1 MQPSPDMLLQTL
13 VDSGILSEQDATQLS
28 QSSQGSFDAS
38 DSTHVE
44 QTGELLDRL
53 RQMGSLS
60 DFQMEKLE
68 QDGPDSLVLGDYIL
82 MDRLGSGG
90 MGEVFRAMHRVMR
103 REVAIK
109 RIKTAAVQS
118 PGLTERFLR
127 EVRTAAK
134 LSHPNIVTAYDA
146 GEDDTGCYLVMEYV
160 EGKDLAELIK
170 QEGPLSVEQA
180 ADYLLQAA
188 RALSHAHEAGI
199 IHRDVKPANFLVS
212 SSGSL
217 KLLDLGLARVEQQI
231 AEYEQSAHLTM
242 TQPEQMMGTLGYMAP
257 EQAEDAHNASAA
269 ADLYSL
275 GCTLCQ
281 MVTGR
286 PPFTVKTAMQALIA
300 HREKPPPD
308 LSSHLPPALNS
319 LYLSLVA
326 KAPED
331 RPASTAEVVRVL
343 EQILASEDISL
354 ASVPSSLHAFS
365 LSKAAN
371 RDRSFAKPL
380 LVAGSLALVVMAAVG
395 GILLLQDPGSETP
408 SSAEEDAP
416 PEGDV
421 PQASLTLSSR
431 EAAATIRKEQL
442 DQYGVAATVSNS
454 LEMSFGF
461 VPSGTCWIGSTDE
474 QVNWA
479 LAQVAGTSV
488 ADRYAQYITS
498 ESPRTIARVH
508 KPFYMG
514 ATEVT
519 VGQFRAFVNATN
531 YETVA
536 EREGTGYSY
545 GTREQGPAFGW
556 ENPGMPQTESH
567 PVVNLTQADCLA
579 FCEWLSELEGRVY
592 RLPTATE
599 WEYAC
604 RAGSQGLWSFGDE
617 PALFYDYGWG
627 SRNAQGAT
635 AAVRQ
640 LLPNTFGL
648 YDMHGNVRE
657 WVMLDHG
664 QAATET
670 GIGMVCGG
678 SFTKSPVLLRSA
690 SRVGFNTNAP
700 YPYHGFR
707 VLLEFDPEEASLG
720 AQ

>member
-13 VDSGILSEQDATQLS
+13 VDSGILSEQVATQLS
-28 QSSQGSFDAS
+28 LSSQGSFDAS
-38 DSTHVE
+38 DSMHVE
-44 QTGELLDRL
+44 QTVELLDRL

-188 RALSHAHEAGI
+188 RALSDAHEAGI

-281 MVTGR
+281 MVTER

-331 RPASTAEVVRVL
+331 RPASAQEVVRVL

-365 LSKAAN
+365 RSKAAN
-371 RDRSFAKPL
+371 RERSYAKPL

-395 GILLLQDPGSETP
+395 GHF
-408 SSAEEDAP
+408 A
-416 PEGDV
+416 
-421 PQASLTLSSR
+421 
-431 EAAATIRKEQL
+431 
-442 DQYGVAATVSNS
+442 
-454 LEMSFGF
+454 
-461 VPSGTCWIGSTDE
+461 
-474 QVNWA
+474 
-479 LAQVAGTSV
+479 
-488 ADRYAQYITS
+488 
-498 ESPRTIARVH
+498 IARSW
-508 KPFYMG
+508 
-514 ATEVT
+514 
-519 VGQFRAFVNATN
+519 Q
-531 YETVA
+531 
-536 EREGTGYSY
+536 
-545 GTREQGPAFGW
+545 
-556 ENPGMPQTESH
+556 
-567 PVVNLTQADCLA
+567 
-579 FCEWLSELEGRVY
+579 
-592 RLPTATE
+592 
-599 WEYAC
+599 
-604 RAGSQGLWSFGDE
+604 
-617 PALFYDYGWG
+617 
-627 SRNAQGAT
+627 RNA
-635 AAVRQ
+635 
-640 LLPNTFGL
+640 
-648 YDMHGNVRE
+648 E
-657 WVMLDHG
+657 
-664 QAATET
+664 
-670 GIGMVCGG
+670 
-678 SFTKSPVLLRSA
+678 
-690 SRVGFNTNAP
+690 
-700 YPYHGFR
+700 
-707 VLLEFDPEEASLG
+707 LG
-720 AQ
+720 